1 MANPEHERVLRD
13 ALRHGDGCVDAS
25 GFDLSGLRYS
35 SIRLRGANLAG
46 ANLRKADLS
55 GGQFCD
61 CDLRRT
67 NLTQARIPLG
77 DFRNARLDG
86 ANLTAADLNASVMTG
101 ASLAGADLSR
111 ASLVKVRLNGVDL
124 AGANLDQADLR
135 GVQGLTIEQLSSAK
149 NSEAAILDER
159 MLAVLGRNADPGQ
172 ARHGRN
178 RQQQRSKP
186 KQVDLMFVDAKPA
199 FGDLFLVCGRTH
211 PSYPPSGQYQFA
223 ELSDLGFDQVDDYF
237 AICSDG
243 DPQVWLYPLVNG
255 HVVEHHAGPYDGL
268 RLERANPKAG
278 TIWSNC
284 ITRFKECLGITHHQ

>member
-1 MANPEHERVLRD
+1 MANPEHERALRD
-13 ALRHGDGCVDAS
+13 ALRQGDGCVNVS
-25 GFDLSGLRYS
+25 GLDLSGSRFS

-46 ANLRKADLS
+46 TNLRNADLS

-61 CDLRRT
+61 CDLRRAD
-67 NLTQARIPLG
+67 LTRARLVLG

-111 ASLVKVRLNGVDL
+111 ASLVKVRLNGADL
-124 AGANLDQADLR
+124 TGANLNQADLR

-149 NSEAAILDER
+149 NSEAAILDEQ
-159 MLAVLGRNADPGQ
+159 MLALLGRTADPGE

-178 RQQQRSKP
+178 RPQRSEP
-186 KQVDLMFVDAKPA
+186 EQVDLVFVGAKPT
-199 FGDLFLVCGRTH
+199 FGDLFQVCGRTH
-211 PSYPPSGQYQFA
+211 PSFPPTGQHNFA

-237 AICSDG
+237 AICRDG

-255 HVVEHHAGPYDGL
+255 RVVEHHAGPYDGL

-278 TIWSNC
+278 TIWSTC
-284 ITRFKECLGITHHQ
+284 ITRFKESLRIAHHQ